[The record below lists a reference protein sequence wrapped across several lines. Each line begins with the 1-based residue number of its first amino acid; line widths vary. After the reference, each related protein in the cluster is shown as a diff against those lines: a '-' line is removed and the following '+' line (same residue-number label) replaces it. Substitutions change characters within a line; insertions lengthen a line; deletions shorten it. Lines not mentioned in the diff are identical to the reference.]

1 LSDVALQARDLTWK
15 KYLVCDPRPD
25 ATSLIDVNT
34 FLSLLKE
41 ERVRHTPPT
50 HRRRQSR
57 IARGV
62 LREGAGRS
70 REDCEGGVDGRD
82 H

>member
-1 LSDVALQARDLTWK
+1 MALQARDLTWK

-50 HRRRQSR
+50 HHRTQRTL
-57 IARGV
+57 ARGIQ
-62 LREGAGRS
+62 LKGAGRR
-70 REDCEGGVDGRD
+70 REESEGGMDGRD

>member
-1 LSDVALQARDLTWK
+1 VGLQARDLTWK

-50 HRRRQSR
+50 HRRRQRTMSPGILWKGTGR
-57 IARGV
+57 
-62 LREGAGRS
+62 REGCDVRATWMAATT
-70 REDCEGGVDGRD
+70 D
-82 H
+82 